1 MSEQLKTDAA
11 PTTHRATLLDLSP
24 TQLVAGS
31 MAAATAAALG
41 SRLGLVGTITGAAVG
56 SVVSA
61 VAANLYTMSMV
72 RAHEALRW
80 QKLPPRERRAGL
92 HHVPAPAPPDGPNA
106 RVRPARSLLAAAAV
120 LFAVATAFLTGLQLA
135 TGTDV
140 TGTSL
145 GTRQTT
151 SRLDPGAPTGAEQGR
166 TPAATDP
173 QVTPEPT
180 LPAPAGSSPPDPAG
194 VAEPVPETTDP
205 PDPAAPSATESV
217 PTDPA
222 TTGTPTQ
229 PADPPS
235 TPTPAG

>member
-1 MSEQLKTDAA
+1 MSEQLKTHAA
-11 PTTHRATLLDLSP
+11 PTAHRATLLDLSP

-61 VAANLYTMSMV
+61 VAANIYTTSMV
-72 RAHEALRW
+72 RAREALRW
-80 QKLPPRERRAGL
+80 QRPPLRDRRSPLRNG
-92 HHVPAPAPPDGPNA
+92 PAPAPSAGLNVG
-106 RVRPARSLLAAAAV
+106 VRPARSLLAAAAV

-140 TGTSL
+140 TGTSM

-151 SRLDPGAPTGAEQGR
+151 SELDPGGPTGAEQGR
-166 TPAATDP
+166 TPTATGP
-173 QVTPEPT
+173 EVTPEPT
-180 LPAPAGSSPPDPAG
+180 LPAPVGSSPPDPAG
-194 VAEPVPETTDP
+194 VPEPTPGTADP
-205 PDPAAPSATESV
+205 QGPATPSATESV

-222 TTGTPTQ
+222 TPGTPTQ
-229 PADPPS
+229 PEDPPS
-235 TPTPAG
+235 TTMPAG